1 MNNHYTIR
9 LIFLLGITISVIT
22 FWTVNHQLNI
32 HKNLE
37 FKWTASEHYRAF
49 HKQLESDIY
58 ALELHKTLDVFQL
71 DKQKDFKEYSKLIL
85 KQHKSIQSL
94 YWLPAHII
102 NIIKNNSNHKT
113 EPWSLILY
121 SEPGDV
127 NFFSLNPNHNF
138 DANFRKILEHSR
150 DSGKLIISDL
160 FSAKSRP
167 GTQNGIIGIS
177 PVYKPDE
184 PITSIELR
192 RQNLIGFV
200 MGVFLFKDLFNV
212 SIGHLEPRG
221 IDIYLVNKSAEK
233 KEQLQYHYKSR
244 ISRAD
249 NSTNINSDDYLA
261 DDTLKLEKKFTI
273 TDQNWLFIGKKTPEF
288 RSAEAFNQG
297 PVIALLTG
305 IIFTIFIVLYF
316 YNLSQAKDAWQ
327 AAEKKLH
334 TILDNSPNHIII
346 LDKNSVISYINK
358 PLFGLEPDNSIGQK
372 FFDWL
377 PTIYHKRY
385 KKGLDKAFAEGTTDF
400 FNYSLADSSHWE
412 VRILPVRTKD
422 KINSA
427 MIVNTDITR
436 QHKLQVQ
443 TTENARLASIGVL
456 ATGIAHEI
464 NNPNNSIYY
473 NVSLIQDSWNDILPI
488 LDEYQEDNGDFSMGG
503 LPFSEIRGKIIYAC
517 ISTIEHTSRI
527 KKIVANLKS
536 FARNN
541 SGEINEDVQI
551 TDVIGDALLIINN
564 EVRKYTDLLSLDLPN
579 NLPKVKANAQK
590 LEQIFINIILNAL
603 HALPAKD
610 KKIHISARY
619 DEIQEAI
626 IISVKD
632 EGVGID
638 ECCIDKITQPFYT
651 TKPPNMG
658 TGLGLSI
665 SSSIIKE
672 HKGKLLIESKLNKGT
687 KVTISIPV
695 AKNYAKQS
703 SSRQ

>member
-1 MNNHYTIR
+1 MNNHFTIK
-9 LIFLLGITISVIT
+9 LIFLLGITISVII

-49 HKQLESDIY
+49 HKQLEGDIY
-58 ALELHKTLDVFQL
+58 ALELHKILDVFQL
-71 DKQKDFKEYSKLIL
+71 DKKKDFKEYSKLIL
-85 KQHKSIQSL
+85 QQHKSIQSL
-94 YWLPAHII
+94 YWLPADTI
-102 NIIKNNSNHKT
+102 NIVKNNSDNKT
-113 EPWSLILY
+113 EPWPLILY

-127 NFFSLNPNHNF
+127 NFFSLNQNHNF
-138 DANFRKILEHSR
+138 GADFGKTLEQSR
-150 DSGKLIISDL
+150 DSGKLIISVL
-160 FSAKSRP
+160 SSAKNKHDVHS
-167 GTQNGIIGIS
+167 GIIGLS
-177 PVYKPDE
+177 PVYKTGE
-184 PITSIELR
+184 PTTSMEQR
-192 RQNLIGFV
+192 RQNLLGYVI
-200 MGVFLFKDLFNV
+200 GVFLFKDLFDV

-221 IDIYLVNKSAEK
+221 IDIYLLNKTAVK
-233 KEQLQYHYKSR
+233 KEQLLYHYKSR
-244 ISRAD
+244 ISRDD
-249 NSTNINSDDYLA
+249 NTTNINLDDYLA

-273 TDQNWLFIGKKTPEF
+273 TDQNWLFIGKETPEF
-288 RSAEAFNQG
+288 RSAEAFNKG
-297 PVIALLTG
+297 PLIALLTG
-305 IIFTIFIVLYF
+305 IVFTFIIVLYF

-334 TILDNSPNHIII
+334 TILDNSPNYIII
-346 LDKNSVISYINK
+346 FDKNSVISYMNK
-358 PLFGLEPDNSIGQK
+358 PLFGLEPTTSIGQK

-385 KKGLDKAFAEGTTDF
+385 KKGLDKAFKEETADF

-412 VRILPVRTKD
+412 VRIVPIRTKD
-422 KINSA
+422 KISSV
-427 MIVNTDITR
+427 MVVNTDITR

-488 LDEYQEDNGDFSMGG
+488 LDEYKEDNGDFSMGG
-503 LPFSEIRGKIIYAC
+503 LPFSEIRGKIIDAC
-517 ISTIEHTSRI
+517 ASTIEHTTRI
-527 KKIVANLKS
+527 KKIVATLKS
-536 FARNN
+536 FARDN
-541 SGEINEDVQI
+541 SGEINEVIQI

-564 EVRKYTDLLSLDLPN
+564 EVRKYTDLLSLDLPT
-579 NLPKVKANAQK
+579 NLPKVKGNAQK
-590 LEQIFINIILNAL
+590 LEQVFINIVINAL
-603 HALPAKD
+603 HALSGKD

-619 DEIQEAI
+619 DEIQESI
-626 IISVKD
+626 IISVHD

-651 TKPPNMG
+651 TKPDNIG

-672 HKGKLLIESKLNKGT
+672 HKGKLFIQSKLNKGT
-687 KVTISIPV
+687 TVTISIPV
-695 AKNYAKQS
+695 TKNYGKQ
-703 SSRQ
+703 